1 MTMRNATR
9 KGMPIERK
17 ANRPSSYN
25 KFTVDPKPPKTWL
38 DTDFDELSYFPTN
51 EFKAYCIAVSLIVTQ
66 AKDRGASIAEIHR
79 ALGDEAR
86 PEWTLDALEHLD
98 QIDSYQRGAL
108 RAWRLKEFTYAIP
121 DGYCRTAGQL
131 LVPERSEVTA

>member
-1 MTMRNATR
+1 MSQRNATR
-9 KGMPIERK
+9 KGLPIERK

-25 KFTVDPKPPKTWL
+25 KFAVDPKPPKTWL

-51 EFKAYCIAVSLIVTQ
+51 EFKAYCIAVSLIVTR
-66 AKDRGASIAEIHR
+66 AKKRGASIAEIHR
-79 ALGDEAR
+79 ALGNEAR

-108 RAWRLKEFTYAIP
+108 RAWRLKEWTYAAPTSRKMLSRNALI
-121 DGYCRTAGQL
+121 
-131 LVPERSEVTA
+131 PERQEVTA